1 MSAWSL
7 VGLLIAVRV
16 GAAAARSTTMARRV
30 DAVDEVPNFMKK
42 ARPALTRRRL
52 DVGSYS
58 YSYAYD
64 DDFASDSSSSDCVN
78 DDYSTDEYEDSCS
91 EWYDDNPGGCGGY
104 DDSNFAS
111 NVQCCA
117 CGGGTRCDIVVSG
130 SSLPELHG
138 TYEQKG
144 SCNGY
149 PRWKCDE
156 DGGCDQD
163 QYIWYYSD
171 YSNWHIGPDSCSGS
185 AAIYISDPSADPDE
199 DLAAVSGTW
208 SEWTGSEWQTNSGIS
223 VTCAGAYYSYS
234 YSGACT
240 ENCIACDGPG
250 YEDCLECE
258 SGYAHYD
265 ADGDGG
271 GSCAPTTAAP
281 SAAPTSPAPT
291 TAAPTTATPSTAPT
305 VTFEPTKQPTDKPT
319 WELHASRGWRSGVL
333 DILAK
338 DEMHIAYTSNPMQSS
353 AQCLHG
359 NEMYLPARVLCDR
372 QCMLDGAAVAKAS
385 GGTRAP
391 PTPEECA
398 GPWYCARTDV
408 CELFRNPEHAPGSDA
423 GFDRRCTTIWGCAN
437 HSMCFPTEDAAA
449 GMHIDFRKEDLAIKR
464 RSGDRPGH
472 QARWVSDPMELRY
485 GGFTVRTT
493 CCANDHD
500 FAVGVDM
507 PCNGAAR
514 ATALV
519 GFGLLLWGLFS

>member
-1 MSAWSL
+1 M
-7 VGLLIAVRV
+7 R
-16 GAAAARSTTMARRV
+16 
-30 DAVDEVPNFMKK
+30 
-42 ARPALTRRRL
+42 RRRL
-52 DVGSYS
+52 ALVGW
-58 YSYAYD
+58 ALGL
-64 DDFASDSSSSDCVN
+64 AAAQT
-78 DDYSTDEYEDSCS
+78 TDAPTISAV
-91 EWYDDNPGGCGGY
+91 P
-104 DDSNFAS
+104 
-111 NVQCCA
+111 
-117 CGGGTRCDIVVSG
+117 T
-130 SSLPELHG
+130 
-138 TYEQKG
+138 
-144 SCNGY
+144 
-149 PRWKCDE
+149 PRPTDA
-156 DGGCDQD
+156 
-163 QYIWYYSD
+163 
-171 YSNWHIGPDSCSGS
+171 PS
-185 AAIYISDPSADPDE
+185 AAP
-199 DLAAVSGTW
+199 
-208 SEWTGSEWQTNSGIS
+208 
-223 VTCAGAYYSYS
+223 
-234 YSGACT
+234 
-240 ENCIACDGPG
+240 
-250 YEDCLECE
+250 
-258 SGYAHYD
+258 
-265 ADGDGG
+265 
-271 GSCAPTTAAP
+271 PTTAAP
-281 SAAPTSPAPT
+281 SAAPTLSPAPT
-291 TAAPTTATPSTAPT
+291 GEPSGAPTTATPSAAPT
-305 VTFEPTKQPTDKPT
+305 ITFKPTLQPTDKPT

-514 ATALV
+514 ATAFV
-519 GFGLLLWGLFS
+519 GLALLLWGLFS

>member
-1 MSAWSL
+1 MRL
-7 VGLLIAVRV
+7 GLGLAALGLAAALCLS
-16 GAAAARSTTMARRV
+16 GAAARDHIESEDRWAT
-30 DAVDEVPNFMKK
+30 AVNTLKRK
-42 ARPALTRRRL
+42 TRRL
-52 DVGSYS
+52 QADDDGDDDFVPACPTQLAAWQDCLLGLVTDGTITGDDDGLVTAGTITGDYSYS
-58 YSYAYD
+58 YSYGCEPCDIATAIVYEVCSSSQPTGPVSACNAEYQTWLECEWTMASED
-64 DDFASDSSSSDCVN
+64 YLGLSCDFA
-78 DDYSTDEYEDSCS
+78 
-91 EWYDDNPGGCGGY
+91 
-104 DDSNFAS
+104 
-111 NVQCCA
+111 
-117 CGGGTRCDIVVSG
+117 
-130 SSLPELHG
+130 
-138 TYEQKG
+138 
-144 SCNGY
+144 
-149 PRWKCDE
+149 
-156 DGGCDQD
+156 
-163 QYIWYYSD
+163 
-171 YSNWHIGPDSCSGS
+171 
-185 AAIYISDPSADPDE
+185 
-199 DLAAVSGTW
+199 
-208 SEWTGSEWQTNSGIS
+208 
-223 VTCAGAYYSYS
+223 
-234 YSGACT
+234 GACT
-240 ENCIACDGPG
+240 SGP
-250 YEDCLECE
+250 
-258 SGYAHYD
+258 YD
-265 ADGDGG
+265 DGG
-271 GSCAPTTAAP
+271 TCAPTTAAPSAAPPTTAAP

-291 TAAPTTATPSTAPT
+291 TAVPTTATPSAAPT
-305 VTFEPTKQPTDKPT
+305 ITLKPTLQPTDKPT

-514 ATALV
+514 ATAFVGLALLV
-519 GFGLLLWGLFS
+519 WGLFS

>member
-1 MSAWSL
+1 MERRGGRRKRAPRNVSSRAHGRFEAKRPRCGWAS
-7 VGLLIAVRV
+7 
-16 GAAAARSTTMARRV
+16 AAA
-30 DAVDEVPNFMKK
+30 
-42 ARPALTRRRL
+42 L
-52 DVGSYS
+52 G
-58 YSYAYD
+58 
-64 DDFASDSSSSDCVN
+64 
-78 DDYSTDEYEDSCS
+78 
-91 EWYDDNPGGCGGY
+91 
-104 DDSNFAS
+104 
-111 NVQCCA
+111 
-117 CGGGTRCDIVVSG
+117 
-130 SSLPELHG
+130 
-138 TYEQKG
+138 
-144 SCNGY
+144 
-149 PRWKCDE
+149 
-156 DGGCDQD
+156 
-163 QYIWYYSD
+163 
-171 YSNWHIGPDSCSGS
+171 
-185 AAIYISDPSADPDE
+185 
-199 DLAAVSGTW
+199 LAAVLCLFHGAA
-208 SEWTGSEWQTNSGIS
+208 GPLGIL
-223 VTCAGAYYSYS
+223 GRR
-234 YSGACT
+234 
-240 ENCIACDGPG
+240 DPP
-250 YEDCLECE
+250 
-258 SGYAHYD
+258 
-265 ADGDGG
+265 ADRE
-271 GSCAPTTAAP
+271 APTKYGHRTTCCATTSYGDLRHRRRPAAAP
-281 SAAPTSPAPT
+281 SAAPTTSPAPPAPT
-291 TAAPTTATPSTAPT
+291 TGRADPEPSPSGATPSAAPTITLKPT
-305 VTFEPTKQPTDKPT
+305 LQPTDKPT

-372 QCMLDGAAVAKAS
+372 QCMLDGAAVARAS

-514 ATALV
+514 ATAFV
-519 GFGLLLWGLFS
+519 GLALLLWGLWTYPSRRMARFRLGPGVNKKGSTGCH

>member
-1 MSAWSL
+1 M
-7 VGLLIAVRV
+7 
-16 GAAAARSTTMARRV
+16 
-30 DAVDEVPNFMKK
+30 
-42 ARPALTRRRL
+42 
-52 DVGSYS
+52 
-58 YSYAYD
+58 
-64 DDFASDSSSSDCVN
+64 
-78 DDYSTDEYEDSCS
+78 
-91 EWYDDNPGGCGGY
+91 
-104 DDSNFAS
+104 
-111 NVQCCA
+111 
-117 CGGGTRCDIVVSG
+117 
-130 SSLPELHG
+130 
-138 TYEQKG
+138 
-144 SCNGY
+144 
-149 PRWKCDE
+149 
-156 DGGCDQD
+156 
-163 QYIWYYSD
+163 
-171 YSNWHIGPDSCSGS
+171 
-185 AAIYISDPSADPDE
+185 
-199 DLAAVSGTW
+199 
-208 SEWTGSEWQTNSGIS
+208 
-223 VTCAGAYYSYS
+223 
-234 YSGACT
+234 
-240 ENCIACDGPG
+240 
-250 YEDCLECE
+250 
-258 SGYAHYD
+258 
-265 ADGDGG
+265 
-271 GSCAPTTAAP
+271 
-281 SAAPTSPAPT
+281 
-291 TAAPTTATPSTAPT
+291 
-305 VTFEPTKQPTDKPT
+305 
-319 WELHASRGWRSGVL
+319 L

-338 DEMHIAYTSNPMQSS
+338 DEMHIAYTSNHMQSS

-514 ATALV
+514 ATAFV
-519 GFGLLLWGLFS
+519 GLALLLWGLFS